1 MLVQW
6 YFVTLRTFHIVQALN
21 VRLTN
26 SRKSHGAIMRSL
38 GYVKYPTETCRN
50 VSGKLLPVF
59 WGVIRQEKYVSN
71 IYKSIEQS
79 PPWEADSSLSSQEFS
94 SQETTSCPY
103 PASDV
108 SRCIPVSLR
117 YILVLSSHLCVQLY
131 AIHISLSNM
140 VW

>member
-1 MLVQW
+1 MSE
-6 YFVTLRTFHIVQALN
+6 
-21 VRLTN
+21 RLKN

-59 WGVIRQEKYVSN
+59 WGVKGQAKYVSN

-79 PPWEADSSLSSQEFS
+79 PPWEANSSLSSQEFS

-108 SRCIPVSLR
+108 SRPHPSRFFKIHFNIILTSVCTTVYNTYKLIKYGTICI
-117 YILVLSSHLCVQLY
+117 
-131 AIHISLSNM
+131 NK
-140 VW
+140 